1 MKKFIIAVA
10 LVFTT
15 GVLVSQ
21 TKVNSKAPIAQ
32 QPITKTTLS
41 NDSKELA
48 SGD

>member
-1 MKKFIIAVA
+1 MKKFIIAAA

-21 TKVNSKAPIAQ
+21 TKINTP
-32 QPITKTTLS
+32 QPSASITIQKTVMA
-41 NDSKELA
+41 DRKDLA